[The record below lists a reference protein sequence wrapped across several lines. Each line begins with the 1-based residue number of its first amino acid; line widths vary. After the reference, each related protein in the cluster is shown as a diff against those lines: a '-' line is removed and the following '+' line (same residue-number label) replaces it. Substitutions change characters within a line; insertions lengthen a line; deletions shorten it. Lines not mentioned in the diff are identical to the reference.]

1 MGLLRKSKKFFREAV
16 FLSHLGLY
24 LHIPFCASKCAYCD
38 FYSFPA
44 PAELLDAY
52 TDALCRELTAWGQ
65 VCSSYTVDTVYFGG
79 GTPSLLGGRRLARI
93 LERAAAGFS
102 LAPDAEITLEAN
114 PADDL
119 RPTLQEAAAAGVNR
133 LSLGVQSGRQA
144 ELDFLGRR
152 HTPADV
158 CRTAADAAAVGISN
172 LSVDLMLAIPG
183 QTPGSL
189 ENSIKFLTGLSPAHI
204 SAYLLKIEEG
214 TPFYRQRDTLPL
226 PDEDAAAD
234 LYLLAVRELARRGYR
249 QYEISNFARPG
260 RESRHNLK
268 YWNGEPYLGLGPA
281 AHSYLFG
288 RRFFYPRD
296 VRGYI
301 EGRGG
306 RADIWEKLGL
316 PAPPAALPPLDEGP
330 GGEPAEYAML
340 RLRLADGLD
349 FSLFAER
356 YGRPPAAGLARRA
369 ARYVQAGYMRLGDG
383 RLAFTPEG
391 FLLSNPILADLLDGE
406 I

>member
-1 MGLLRKSKKFFREAV
+1 MSN
-16 FLSHLGLY
+16 LGLY

-52 TDALCRELTAWGQ
+52 TDALCRELAAWAP
-65 VCSSYTVDTVYFGG
+65 VCRSFQVDTVYLGG

-102 LAPDAEITLEAN
+102 IAPGAEITLEAN

-119 RPTLQEAAAAGVNR
+119 RPTLQAAAAAGVNR
-133 LSLGVQSGRQA
+133 LSLGVQSGRQK

-158 CRTAADAAAVGISN
+158 RRTVADAAAVGISN
-172 LSVDLMLAIPG
+172 LSLDLMLAIPG
-183 QTPGSL
+183 QTIESL
-189 ENSIKFLTGLSPAHI
+189 ESSIEFLTGLSPAHI

-214 TPFYRQRDTLPL
+214 TPFYRRRDALPL
-226 PDEDAAAD
+226 PDEDTAAD
-234 LYLLAVRELARRGYR
+234 MYLLAVRELARRGYR

-268 YWNGEPYLGLGPA
+268 YWKGEPYLGLGPA
-281 AHSYLFG
+281 AHSYLSG

-296 VRGYI
+296 VEGYI

-306 RADIWEKLGL
+306 SLDIWEKLGL
-316 PAPPAALPPLDEGP
+316 DAPPAALPPLDEGP

-340 RLRLADGLD
+340 RLRLAEGLD
-349 FSLFAER
+349 FSLFAAR
-356 YGRPPAAGLARRA
+356 FGRPPAAGLTERA
-369 ARYVQAGYMRLGDG
+369 ARYVRAGYMRRENG
-383 RLAFTPEG
+383 RLCFTPEG